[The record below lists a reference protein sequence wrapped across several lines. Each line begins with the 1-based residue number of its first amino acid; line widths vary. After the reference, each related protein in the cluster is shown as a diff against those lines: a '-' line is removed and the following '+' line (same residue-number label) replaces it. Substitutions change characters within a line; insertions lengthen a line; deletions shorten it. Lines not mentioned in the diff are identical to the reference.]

1 MLKAYAVANDM
12 LAAREPALGGALA
25 ADIVWIDMID
35 PTPEED
41 RQLETLTGISI
52 PTRDEMG
59 EIEESSRFYAESGA
73 LYLTA
78 PVLHSS
84 ESGNPGIAPVTFIL
98 VNRLLLTVR
107 YTRPTPFALYVSNAA
122 KPGTNLVADACD
134 PMTILL
140 GLMEAITDRLA
151 DVLQN
156 ASQRLDAESHR
167 LIAGASKGK
176 PMSTDEFRDGLKLI
190 GTEGEFLAKV
200 RESLAGIARLLLYVQ
215 ANGKTEK
222 AKSQTRAWLKSL
234 QRDTQSLTEHVS
246 YLSER
251 TIFLLDTVV
260 GLVSVEQNA
269 IIKIFSVAAVVFMPP
284 TLVASI
290 YGMNFEHMP
299 ELQWLLGYPWAIGL
313 MIVSAVLPLLLFR
326 RKGWL

>member
-1 MLKAYAVANDM
+1 MLKAYAVANNV
-12 LAAREPALGGALA
+12 LVPREPLDGGSLPAGL
-25 ADIVWIDMID
+25 VWIDMIE

-41 RQLETLTGISI
+41 RRVEALIGAPI
-52 PTRDEMG
+52 PTRDEMV
-59 EIEESSRFYAESGA
+59 EIEESSRFYAEGGA

-78 PVLHSS
+78 PVIHASDT
-84 ESGNPGIAPVTFIL
+84 GTPGIAPVTFIL
-98 VNRLLLTVR
+98 ANGVLLTVR
-107 YTRPTPFALYVSNAA
+107 YTAPKPFGLFASNAG
-122 KPGTNLVADACD
+122 KPGNNLVTDACG

-140 GLMEAITDRLA
+140 GLIEAITDRLA
-151 DVLQN
+151 DMLES
-156 ASQRLDAESHR
+156 ASQRLDAESDR
-167 LIAGASKGK
+167 LIAGASKGR

-190 GTEGEFLAKV
+190 GKEGEFLSKV
-200 RESLAGIARLLLYVQ
+200 RESLGGIARLLLYVQ
-215 ANGKTEK
+215 ANGKVDK

-234 QRDTQSLTEHVS
+234 QRDTQSLTEHVT

-290 YGMNFEHMP
+290 YGMNFKHMP
-299 ELQWLLGYPWAIGL
+299 ELEWLLGYPFAIVL
-313 MIVSAVLPLLLFR
+313 MIVAAVVPLLFFR
-326 RKGWL
+326 KKGWL